1 MPTIK
6 VLPYLKRIYIAAV
19 RSQAKKL
26 GKIFKEK
33 TTEQQGPSLNSVS
46 ANEVQVSEIKK
57 TINGSVLTLEGMVQG
72 KLIRVRIF
80 GEPVAEPI
88 PEPK

>member
-1 MPTIK
+1 MSTIK
-6 VLPYLKRIYIAAV
+6 VLPYLKRICMAFV
-19 RSQAKKL
+19 SLQTKKL
-26 GKIFKEK
+26 GKIFKEE
-33 TTEQQGPSLNSVS
+33 TTEQQGPSSNSVS

-57 TINGSVLTLEGMVQG
+57 TINGSILTLEGMYQG
-72 KLIRVRIF
+72 KPIRVRIF